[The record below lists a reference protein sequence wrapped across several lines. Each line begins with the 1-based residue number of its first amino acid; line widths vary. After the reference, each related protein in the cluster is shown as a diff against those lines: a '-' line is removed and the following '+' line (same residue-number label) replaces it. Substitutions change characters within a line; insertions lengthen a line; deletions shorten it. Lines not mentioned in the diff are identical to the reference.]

1 MPEVEPHDNDGKRN
15 FRIAERRPGEYHMQ
29 VFKDGDFFSLYRF
42 ELARYGQADCEVGHF
57 FSHRH
62 PDAHFVNHLVGSR
75 IQENETRSLVDLQY
89 WIITKS
95 STRSREI
102 SDAEQLKRILVGELG
117 IQVTEDESRQLY
129 KQLKA

>member
-1 MPEVEPHDNDGKRN
+1 
-15 FRIAERRPGEYHMQ
+15 MQ

-42 ELARYGQADCEVGHF
+42 ELARYGQADCEMGHF

-62 PDAHFVNHLVGSR
+62 PDANFVNHLVVSL
-75 IQENETRSLVDLQY
+75 IQENETRSLVDLTY

-102 SDAEQLKRILVGELG
+102 GDSEHLRQILVGKLG
-117 IQVTEDESRQLY
+117 VQATEDESRRLY
-129 KQLKA
+129 EKLEA